1 MITYDIFE
9 KEVKQNSIK
18 NSYVFCGLDEEL
30 IKDGVNLLTKPFLE
44 DGFGDLN
51 YIKLDGLTTTMD
63 DILNACETMP
73 FMSEKKVVLVYRANF
88 LKDTT
93 TMDDILNACETMPFM
108 SEKKVV
114 LVYRAN
120 FLKDKTDSSGTK
132 MYNAIKDYLKDVP
145 PHTLLVMYYV
155 FGDKRETA
163 KKNKKL
169 MALDKITTIVQFD
182 KLKKDRYYKKI
193 EDIFIESGAKI
204 GKIEVRYFAE
214 KVQNNFD
221 IIKREVDKL
230 VNYANGRDIK
240 KEDIDKLLPSKS
252 EEDIFDLVD
261 LISQRKI
268 EKAIDIM
275 DELLFK
281 ADQHMLIIT
290 SIELQFKKLYGIK
303 VGLSQG
309 KRVEDFM
316 SELRV
321 PAFVCEK
328 LINLSS
334 KFSIRQLEGLL
345 KLCIET
351 ENRLKSSGI
360 DKTMELELLLLNT
373 LMVKK

>member
-1 MITYDIFE
+1 MINIDGFESELKKGDIG
-9 KEVKQNSIK
+9 SG
-18 NSYVFCGLDEEL
+18 YVFCGLDEEL
-30 IKDGVNLLTKPFLE
+30 IKENINILVKKLVPDEFMT
-44 DGFGDLN
+44 LN
-51 YIKLDGLTTTMD
+51 YERLDGLTTTFN
-63 DILNACETMP
+63 DIENACETMP
-73 FMSEKKVVLVYRANF
+73 FLGEKKVIV
-88 LKDTT
+88 
-93 TMDDILNACETMPFM
+93 
-108 SEKKVV
+108 
-114 LVYRAN
+114 VYRAN
-120 FLKDKTDSSGTK
+120 FLKDKADKEGAKVYSEVSK
-132 MYNAIKDYLKDVP
+132 YVKNLP
-145 PHTLLVMYYV
+145 PYTVLIMYYL
-155 FGDKRETA
+155 FNDKRDTP

-169 MALDKITTIVQFD
+169 GTLDKYIKVVHCD
-182 KLKKDRYYKKI
+182 KLKKDKYYKKI
-193 EDIFIESGAKI
+193 EDIFKEKGKNI
-204 GKIEVRYFAE
+204 GKIQVRYFAE

-268 EKAIDIM
+268 ERAIDIM
-275 DELLFK
+275 DDLLFK

>member
-88 LKDTT
+88 LKD
-93 TMDDILNACETMPFM
+93 
-108 SEKKVV
+108 
-114 LVYRAN
+114 
-120 FLKDKTDSSGTK
+120 KTDSSSTK
-132 MYNAIKDYLKDVP
+132 MYNTIKDYLKDVP

-182 KLKKDRYYKKI
+182 KLKRDRYYKKI
-193 EDIFIESGAKI
+193 EDIFIESGARI

-268 EKAIDIM
+268 ERAIDIM
-275 DELLFK
+275 DDLLFK